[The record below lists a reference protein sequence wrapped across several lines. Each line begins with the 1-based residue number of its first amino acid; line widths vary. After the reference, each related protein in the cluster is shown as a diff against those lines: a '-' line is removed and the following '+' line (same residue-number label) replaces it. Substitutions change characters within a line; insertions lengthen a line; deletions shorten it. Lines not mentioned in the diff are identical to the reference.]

1 MPLGRFP
8 CWLFK
13 ETWMS
18 AAHASASELDCED
31 LGPAVVDWTAAHR
44 LHDPGIGQDFLVE
57 VAWPIAPVQP
67 GEKVPVVYV
76 LDGNMSFA
84 MTAQIARSL
93 QYGPF
98 PLPKTFV
105 VGIGYHDA
113 YSGRGLRPGQLRL
126 RDLTPC
132 NDAPTEARLK
142 GAPPPWALPPGIRFG
157 GAAKFLAF
165 IETAVKPFIAGRYP
179 VDHGDATLLGMS
191 AGGLCALYALF
202 TQPASFKR
210 YVALSPALYW
220 GERHLFDLEAALAAG
235 APDLPVS
242 LFLGVGGHEEAH
254 DADQKMVS
262 NVCELHSRLRKR
274 AYPSLDLGF
283 HVFPDETH
291 MSVYPAG
298 VSRGLTSVFGG
309 PGDISDWSKVLRQ

>member
-1 MPLGRFP
+1 
-8 CWLFK
+8 
-13 ETWMS
+13 MS
-18 AAHASASELDCED
+18 ASYASAPDIDSED
-31 LGPAVVDWTAAHR
+31 LGPAVIDWTAAHR
-44 LHDPGIGQDFLVE
+44 LHAPDIGQDFLIE

-67 GEKVPVVYV
+67 GEKVAVVYV
-76 LDGNMSFA
+76 LDGNSTFA
-84 MTAQIARSL
+84 MAAQIARSL

-132 NDAPTEARLK
+132 NDAPTEARLRT
-142 GAPPPWALPPGIRFG
+142 APPPWGLPTGIRFG
-157 GAAKFLAF
+157 GAGAFLTF
-165 IETAVKPFIAGRYP
+165 IETTVKPFIESRYP
-179 VDHGDATLLGMS
+179 VDHDDATLLGMS
-191 AGGLCALYALF
+191 AGGLCALYALY
-202 TQPASFKR
+202 TQPASYRR

-220 GERHLFDLEAALAAG
+220 GGRRLFELEAALAAG

-262 NVCELHSRLRKR
+262 HVYEMDARLRAR

-291 MSVYPAG
+291 MSVFPAG